1 MQERGSLILFG
12 NRFIYEVTILSKK
25 SKLGLRN
32 GRISKLQ
39 VVKDKGREPWIP
51 ENMIIDFDG
60 KWHIRPQTEVEKLV
74 LKYITAKYN

>member
-1 MQERGSLILFG
+1 MQEHGSLILFG
-12 NRFIYEVTILSKK
+12 NRFIYEVTVLSKK

-60 KWHIRPQTEVEKLV
+60 KWRIRPQTEVEKLV